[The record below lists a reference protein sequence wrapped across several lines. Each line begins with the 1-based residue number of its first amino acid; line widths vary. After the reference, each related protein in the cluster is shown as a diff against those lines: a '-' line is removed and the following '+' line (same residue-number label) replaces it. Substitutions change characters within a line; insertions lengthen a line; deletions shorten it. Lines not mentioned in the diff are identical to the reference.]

1 MNFDSYS
8 KMTLLSIVA
17 MFICW
22 SVVCSFVIHYLI
34 DERNSPNGR
43 VQFVSEKQG
52 HKHLGLVCF
61 DCFSMHI
68 ITDII
73 DIILIEIC
81 TFPSLVI

>member
-1 MNFDSYS
+1 MNDSS
-8 KMTLLSIVA
+8 SEMTLLGIVA

-52 HKHLGLVCF
+52 HKHLGLVFF
-61 DCFSMHI
+61 DCFSC
-68 ITDII
+68 TLLL
-73 DIILIEIC
+73 ILLI
-81 TFPSLVI
+81 L